1 MPSRNYETRSEQV
14 RQLTRRS
21 VSASVVFFVHRV
33 VPQSPLLLATFLFL
47 IGCSGVRLDPSLCR
61 DCKGEACRLACGVCA
76 GEGRLFDRWKS
87 ETCVWCH
94 GFGRTWERVP
104 IHRVERQPDGSEKT
118 VVKWVARHVWCR
130 HCGGRGTWR
139 KKAYNRCE
147 PCGGSG
153 AGEFPFLCAVC
164 EGTGERASGKGK
176 RPERKWVEAE

>member
-21 VSASVVFFVHRV
+21 VFASVVFFVHRV
-33 VPQSPLLLATFLFL
+33 VSQSPLLLATFVFL

-61 DCKGEACRLACGVCA
+61 NCKG
-76 GEGRLFDRWKS
+76 
-87 ETCVWCH
+87 
-94 GFGRTWERVP
+94 
-104 IHRVERQPDGSEKT
+104 EKT